1 MKYSLAEIDI
11 MRRAIEIIEYYNNRF
26 KCVSFREPK
35 ETTVE
40 AKLRT
45 LMLNGTL
52 PSELI
57 ERVNLLMVDK
67 LANQGYHT
75 QWGEW
80 LNEYESDGDKK
91 IG

>member
-1 MKYSLAEIDI
+1 MKYSLPEIDI
-11 MRRAIEIIEYYNNRF
+11 MRRAIEIIEYYQSVPHR
-26 KCVSFREPK
+26 REVK

-45 LMLNGTL
+45 LMLNGTT
-52 PSELI
+52 PQELI

-75 QWGEW
+75 QWWEW